1 MLTWNV
7 PDVICTFDSDADD
20 SFRTRTDVCGLSG
33 SLNILYILS
42 CSASVKWDY
51 FKSTLK

>member
-20 SFRTRTDVCGLSG
+20 SLRTRADVCGLSG

-42 CSASVKWDY
+42 RSASLEWDC
-51 FKSTLK
+51 FESALK